1 MGGSQTNLDNR
12 LDLMDFIDY
21 HLLHDMDLHGFGY
34 TWTNRRTSK
43 DLIQVRLDSAFI
55 SSDWFLKYKCSL
67 STQVCIGL
75 DHYPIFL
82 RVDLLT
88 FQKNYPFR
96 FEKMWILHLG
106 LENLIKEW
114 WNIHVEGTTMFKVA
128 AKLKNIFKNI
138 KIWNEDTFGNIF

>member
-21 HLLHDMDLHGFGY
+21 HLLHDMDMHEIDY

-43 DLIQVRLDSAFI
+43 DLIQVRLDRALI

-67 STQVCIGL
+67 STQVRVGS

-82 RVDLLT
+82 MADPLT
-88 FQKNYPFR
+88 FRRIIP
-96 FEKMWILHLG
+96 LG
-106 LENLIKEW
+106 
-114 WNIHVEGTTMFKVA
+114 F
-128 AKLKNIFKNI
+128 
-138 KIWNEDTFGNIF
+138 FGVNKYLLFTLT